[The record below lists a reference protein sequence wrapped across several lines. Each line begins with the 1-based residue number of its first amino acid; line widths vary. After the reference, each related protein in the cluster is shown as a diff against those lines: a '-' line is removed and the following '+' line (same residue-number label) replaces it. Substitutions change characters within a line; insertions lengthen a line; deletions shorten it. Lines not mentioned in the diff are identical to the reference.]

1 MSKKT
6 KCKPPKP
13 DNTEPIPRKEVISI
27 QPGDVAVVT
36 TPYKL
41 SAQSSNK
48 LKFDVAEMMSDGVD
62 VIVLSGGAT
71 MEVYRE
77 KGKYV
82 DVAGIDG
89 AKQFTTIREQ
99 VKE

>member
-1 MSKKT
+1 
-6 KCKPPKP
+6 
-13 DNTEPIPRKEVISI
+13 
-27 QPGDVAVVT
+27 
-36 TPYKL
+36 
-41 SAQSSNK
+41 
-48 LKFDVAEMMSDGVD
+48 
-62 VIVLSGGAT
+62 